1 MTTASVTTTAAPVT
15 MAAPVTTTAVP
26 VTDRAG
32 RTAARMAELAAGR
45 VPFVHA
51 TVVRAQVPSS
61 ARPGD
66 EAIVT
71 GDGTIDG
78 FVGGVCAEGSVR
90 TAALGAL
97 NGGGPLL
104 LRVLPEGEADFPES
118 PGAQVV
124 VNPCLSGGA
133 LEIFLE
139 PRLPPPLVEI
149 VGRTPVADA
158 LVALA
163 EVLGYATARSLP
175 DGAPEACA
183 DAVVVASHGR
193 DETASLRAALDAGI
207 GYIALVASPRRGRAL
222 LDELGLTDAERA
234 RISTPAGLDIGART
248 APEVALSI
256 LAEVIAAVRGAAG
269 AAGAAEVAGAAG
281 GGVPPGGAAAATPA
295 AGDRP
300 PSPSPSSPPPTV
312 TDPVC
317 GMSVTVMPDTP
328 HLSADG
334 TDVWFC
340 APGCRDR
347 YAAER
352 RGGSTT

>member
-1 MTTASVTTTAAPVT
+1 MTTKPAPVPTTAAPVT
-15 MAAPVTTTAVP
+15 
-26 VTDRAG
+26 DRAA
-32 RTAARMAELAAGR
+32 RMAARMAELAAGR

-66 EAIVT
+66 EAIIT
-71 GDGTIDG
+71 RDGTIDG

-133 LEIFLE
+133 LEIFLA

-163 EVLGYATARSLP
+163 DVLGYATARSLP
-175 DGAPEACA
+175 DGAPEGCA

-193 DETASLRAALDAGI
+193 DETVSLRAALDAGI

-222 LDELGLTDAERA
+222 LDELRLTDAERA

-256 LAEVIAAVRGAAG
+256 LAEVITAVRGGAG
-269 AAGAAEVAGAAG
+269 ATG
-281 GGVPPGGAAAATPA
+281 GGVLPGGAARTPA
-295 AGDRP
+295 AGGRP
-300 PSPSPSSPPPTV
+300 PAPSPPSPPPTA

-328 HLSADG
+328 HLSVDG
-334 TDVWFC
+334 KDVWFC

-347 YAAER
+347 YAAEGS
-352 RGGSTT
+352 GGSTT